1 MTLHTVQKMLTA
13 EERMMRIMMPMTSAN
28 DPEPLTIYVNKPTAV
43 KVFAFKLGDICRAS
57 K

>member
-43 KVFAFKLGDICRAS
+43 KVFAFKLGDVCRAS